1 MIGATI
7 TADLKD
13 FKSYMSNLK
22 KKVNDMSPAF
32 DQFGRYMMSE
42 TRSQFASQTAPDGS
56 GWAPLKPATLLRKK
70 GRSILRETDEMY
82 NSLYYDA
89 SAKSFKFGIKDKK
102 YIFHHTG
109 TSRMAARV
117 VIGINSERLQKR
129 NQLLILFIKRKR

>member
-1 MIGATI
+1 MIGLEV

-13 FKSYMSNLK
+13 FKSFMKNLK
-22 KKVNDMSPAF
+22 KKVSDMSPAF

-42 TRSQFASQTAPDGS
+42 TKEQFANESTPDGQR
-56 GWAPLKPATLLRKK
+56 WTPLKPATLLRKK

-82 NSLYYDA
+82 NSMYYNA
-89 SAKSFKFGIKDKK
+89 GEKTFKFGLKDKK
-102 YIFHHTG
+102 YRFHHSG

-117 VIGINSERLQKR
+117 VVGMNSARYEKR